1 MRVAALLLLIASA
14 VGTPD
19 ELSDDGSVVMTNGNA
34 TFVVRLRPRNAE
46 ALESVVRAAALG
58 DTDGARAALLA
69 LRERLELKIARVR
82 AAGRADKAEKAAA
95 ELAFVNSKALAA
107 ARYGAALAAHYAGD
121 GANASAAELRAVA
134 WAAPGAPPRDASPRA
149 ARPGHEVATW
159 VRARAPESA
168 VAAAANG
175 SAEPVPFPVFM
186 KFHKVGSATVSRTL
200 RCLSFAEPSR
210 LPDAW
215 RRPLRRNAT
224 ARAARDAAAGG
235 AAPKFRCGNSAWEHE
250 IVLIY
255 KRRGLHGLGG
265 CLAAGFSPRLV
276 TVLRDPF
283 ERVLSAVRPSSLS
296 AARARSRTRRRPS
309 SQHSRARAR
318 GVPFHAL
325 PALSGLLLPRRRALG
340 RRALPGAARRRPPR
354 ALQRERPRG
363 VCARR
368 AHHAVGDDAETPSPL
383 KVRGE
388 LIIAAGGLYEYL
400 QALGGEDGGGA
411 RGYTYYHALHT
422 FDGADVAAAKA
433 ALARDFAVVGVTE
446 VMSGFLALLALE
458 MRWPVRALC
467 YVDFHRN
474 AARPRRADFGADVVA
489 ALDAALAQE
498 REVYDHARALYDAH
512 ARRLGARFD
521 AAHAEFV
528 AAQTGNASATNR
540 TCYDVKYE
548 QFESVVDLPE
558 GVLSSVEKRNCEP
571 SKPEG
576 KKDRRGGDR
585 ANATAAGVRLRKRP
599 RQRSR
604 AASFDPRHRR

>member
-1 MRVAALLLLIASA
+1 M
-14 VGTPD
+14 
-19 ELSDDGSVVMTNGNA
+19 
-34 TFVVRLRPRNAE
+34 
-46 ALESVVRAAALG
+46 
-58 DTDGARAALLA
+58 
-69 LRERLELKIARVR
+69 
-82 AAGRADKAEKAAA
+82 
-95 ELAFVNSKALAA
+95 
-107 ARYGAALAAHYAGD
+107 
-121 GANASAAELRAVA
+121 
-134 WAAPGAPPRDASPRA
+134 
-149 ARPGHEVATW
+149 
-159 VRARAPESA
+159 
-168 VAAAANG
+168 
-175 SAEPVPFPVFM
+175 
-186 KFHKVGSATVSRTL
+186 
-200 RCLSFAEPSR
+200 
-210 LPDAW
+210 
-215 RRPLRRNAT
+215 
-224 ARAARDAAAGG
+224 
-235 AAPKFRCGNSAWEHE
+235 
-250 IVLIY
+250 
-255 KRRGLHGLGG
+255 
-265 CLAAGFSPRLV
+265 
-276 TVLRDPF
+276 
-283 ERVLSAVRPSSLS
+283 
-296 AARARSRTRRRPS
+296 
-309 SQHSRARAR
+309 
-318 GVPFHAL
+318 
-325 PALSGLLLPRRRALG
+325 
-340 RRALPGAARRRPPR
+340 
-354 ALQRERPRG
+354 
-363 VCARR
+363 
-368 AHHAVGDDAETPSPL
+368 
-383 KVRGE
+383 RGE

-571 SKPEG
+571 SKPED